1 MIMKKVI
8 FIALVLA
15 IIIGCNSAKNNPT
28 IFVAGEDSK
37 TYGDTIRIANDELEY
52 EVIIFDPNF
61 STWLLTQAKPR
72 GYYGL
77 PYLENKNVFYVATW
91 NIRVNQPLIYN
102 PNWYQLRID
111 YDPNIRYGYE
121 VNYLL
126 YNYFVYFQKVN
137 RVRL

>member
-1 MIMKKVI
+1 MKKLI
-8 FIALVLA
+8 FIGLVSA
-15 IIIGCNSAKNNPT
+15 IIIACNTTKNTTTVADAKEVN
-28 IFVAGEDSK
+28 K

-52 EVIIFDPNF
+52 EIIIFDPNF

-77 PYLENKNVFYVATW
+77 SYLETKNIFYVTSW
-91 NIRVNQPLIYN
+91 NIRVNQQLLYN
-102 PNWYQLRID
+102 RDLYTLKID
-111 YDPNIRYGYE
+111 YDSNIRYGYE

-126 YNYFVYFQKVN
+126 YNYFVYFQKEN